1 MSSREA
7 LETAV
12 IRTAQPRRARVGVS
26 LASAIVTATLL
37 SGCGSSAVGFQPLY
51 GPTGNA
57 GETRTY
63 DQRLATVE
71 IANIP
76 GRVGQRL
83 RNELVFERSTGAEA
97 VSPERRL
104 DIIITE
110 TLLTTLVNSTGAS
123 SSQVY
128 QLEARYQLIDL
139 KTKKKIFEGRSLG
152 RGSFDRFDSI
162 YSNIRARQ
170 DAENRVAKSVA
181 DEIRTRMLAFLSRP
195 S

>member
-1 MSSREA
+1 MLSRKA
-7 LETAV
+7 
-12 IRTAQPRRARVGVS
+12 S
-26 LASAIVTATLL
+26 KLASNTPPWRRSAKLMLAASLGVAAIAL
-37 SGCGSSAVGFQPLY
+37 SACGASSGGFHPLY
-51 GPTGNA
+51 GTDG
-57 GETRTY
+57 GKTY

-76 GRVGQRL
+76 GRVGQRI

-97 VSPERRL
+97 VNPERRL
-104 DIIITE
+104 DVIITE

-162 YSNIRARQ
+162 YSNVRARQ
-170 DAENRVAKSVA
+170 DAENRVSKSVS
-181 DEIRTRMLAFLSRP
+181 DEIRERLLAFLSRP